1 MYELRKAREISRACF
16 RYTNQK
22 LYRQTIM
29 TIFSSISIPI
39 TIPIPMQKI
48 INPRS
53 LPTFRTPSYG
63 LTIVYAKTPQNNN
76 KADKSASNSLN
87 PCKAKKALSHLYDKA
102 SVHIIHDQIS
112 VSLSASLFLPNP
124 EAKRS
129 TKSGTISRTL
139 VSPS

>member
-1 MYELRKAREISRACF
+1 M
-16 RYTNQK
+16 
-22 LYRQTIM
+22 TIM
-29 TIFSSISIPI
+29 TMFSSISMPI

-63 LTIVYAKTPQNNN
+63 LTISYAKTPQNNN
-76 KADKSASNSLN
+76 KGDKSASNSLN
-87 PCKAKKALSHLYDKA
+87 PSKAKKALSHLYDKA
-102 SVHIIHDQIS
+102 SVHNIHDQIS